1 MSLYLAV
8 LVFFLV
14 TPGATIH
21 DPPTVEKINSAVVAT
36 TEAGC
41 HAIVQR
47 LVGAGLAQVRLGC
60 AAWMIFP

>member
-8 LVFFLV
+8 LLFFVL

-21 DPPTVEKINSAVVAT
+21 DPPTVEAIPSAVVAT
-36 TEAGC
+36 TESDC
-41 HAIVQR
+41 RAIVQR